1 MPGYK
6 GHLLGGLGAFGL
18 TVALLLSATVLK
30 PTFLL
35 AIQWLL
41 CCLAGSLFPDVDTKS
56 KGQKYFYWLL
66 CALFVFL
73 FLNNQY
79 YLMGVLSFI
88 AVLPMLVP
96 HRGLFHRLW
105 FVILFP
111 ALLAFGVNCYV
122 AGCSTIIASNTLFF
136 ITGAI
141 SHLWLDLGFRRMV
154 RF

>member
-6 GHLLGGLGAFGL
+6 GHLLGGIGAFGI
-18 TVALLLSATVLK
+18 TIALLLSVTMIK
-30 PTFLL
+30 PTLL
-35 AIQWLL
+35 LSLQWLL

-56 KGQKYFYWLL
+56 KGQKYFYWV
-66 CALFVFL
+66 LFILFIFL
-73 FLNNQY
+73 FINNEY

-105 FVILFP
+105 FVVLFP
-111 ALLAFGVNCYV
+111 ALLSVGVNCYV
-122 AGCSTIIASNTLFF
+122 PGCSDIIISNTLFF

-141 SHLWLDLGFRRMV
+141 SHLWLDLGFKRMI